1 MSVSSDVKEALICEM
16 DKRKDCCRDAFD
28 CGAAG
33 VLFKERCPGCRSAFT
48 AGVFVGFGSIT
59 DPEKAFHLDMRL
71 RTPLADKLC
80 AMLAEEDLEPRRH
93 DLKGDKVRLYYKVSS
108 VISDFLTYIGATKFS
123 LAVMEKEVYN
133 SVKFKEN
140 REANAVIANLDR
152 SATAAAEQRL
162 NISLLKTC
170 GVLETL
176 PEELKETARLREEYP
191 DMPLSELA
199 QMFAPPISK
208 SGLNHRLRR
217 LAEEAQKVREKQ

>member
-1 MSVSSDVKEALICEM
+1 MSVSAEIKSCLTETERRNV
-16 DKRKDCCRDAFD
+16 CCRESFEI
-28 CGAAG
+28 GKAG
-33 VLFKERCPGCRSAFT
+33 GIYKERCPACRSAFT
-48 AGVFVGFGSIT
+48 AGVFTGFGSMT

-71 RTPLADKLC
+71 EAHLADKL
-80 AMLAEEDLEPRRH
+80 AAILAEEGLQPRQH
-93 DLKGDKVRLYYKVSS
+93 ALKGGKVRLYYKVSS
-108 VISDFLTYIGATKFS
+108 AISDFLTYIGASKYA

-152 SATAAAEQRL
+152 FATAAAEQRL
-162 NISLLKTC
+162 SISILKEC
-170 GVLETL
+170 GAIESL

-208 SGLNHRLRR
+208 SGLNHRLKR
-217 LAEEAQKVREKQ
+217 LAEEARKVKEQ